1 MAVGRMRLDRFL
13 VTRGFFATRARAR
26 DAIIRGAVAI
36 DGRSVSKP
44 SQNVAAGAAV
54 SVREEEGRYV
64 SRAAF
69 KLQHALDHFHIDAAV
84 DLALDIG
91 ASTGGFTQV
100 LLDRGAKR
108 VVAVDVGH
116 GQIVPAL
123 RSDHRVSVIEGL
135 NARHLQ
141 LADLP
146 NRPELIVCD
155 VSFISLKLALLPALD
170 LAAPG
175 ARVVALVKP
184 QFEAGRD
191 AVAGSGIV
199 TDEGIH
205 RRVCEDI
212 SAWLSTQ
219 PRWRVLGLT
228 SSPITGADG
237 NREFL
242 IAAEKSS

>member
-1 MAVGRMRLDRFL
+1 M
-13 VTRGFFATRARAR
+13 
-26 DAIIRGAVAI
+26 
-36 DGRSVSKP
+36 
-44 SQNVAAGAAV
+44 
-54 SVREEEGRYV
+54 
-64 SRAAF
+64 
-69 KLQHALDHFHIDAAV
+69 
-84 DLALDIG
+84 
-91 ASTGGFTQV
+91 
-100 LLDRGAKR
+100 LLERGAKR

-205 RRVCEDI
+205 RSVCEDI